1 MRLTSTTLLLL
12 VLSSAGLAQ
21 DREFTLLERELDY
34 LLQTWPGDYDNVEQ
48 TSFDAAAGAPERR
61 RVHVSIERTDLPD
74 LGEAVLTV
82 REYWSNDPETI
93 TRHELYVIEPDAEVN
108 ALRAAVYRIDDGKP
122 VLRSGCDLLIRRDAT
137 TLVGT
142 TDGCT
147 SSGTYQDYGLR
158 VGVDSLWFRDGG
170 AADQD
175 TESWYQLEE
184 ARWFACMI
192 DFPREPGGRPVVTHH
207 YIKIHDQGG
216 AFPFVHPDGRPMV
229 LLMRNTWSYGMQR
242 ETFFIGVMDEVES
255 GPTLVYAWGS
265 PGSDR
270 IGVNPGYL
278 RVQCDLDSERHVE
291 LQHGLRP
298 DS

>member
-1 MRLTSTTLLLL
+1 MPLARATLLLFL
-12 VLSSAGLAQ
+12 LSSTALGQ
-21 DREFTLLERELDY
+21 EREFTLLERELDY
-34 LLQTWPGDYDNVEQ
+34 LLQIWPGDYDNVEQ
-48 TSFDAAAGAPERR
+48 TSFDAAAGAPTRR
-61 RVHVSIERTDLPD
+61 RVHVSVERTDAPD
-74 LGEAVLTV
+74 LGEVVLAV
-82 REYWSNDPETI
+82 REYWDNDPTTL
-93 TRHELYVIEPDAEVN
+93 TRDEMYVIEPDDEAN
-108 ALRAAVYRIDDGKP
+108 ALRVAVYRLDDGAP
-122 VLRSGCDLLIRRDAT
+122 VRRPGCDLLLRRDANA
-137 TLVGT
+137 LVGT
-142 TDGCT
+142 TDSCN
-147 SSGTYQDYGLR
+147 SEGTYRDYSLR
-158 VGVDSLWFRDGG
+158 VDTESLWFHEG
-170 AADQD
+170 QD
-175 TESWYQLEE
+175 AEQGERSWYQLER

-192 DFPREPGGRPVVTHH
+192 DFPREEGGRPVVTHH

-278 RVQCDLDSERHVE
+278 RVQCDLDTPRHVE